1 MRAKIAL
8 VTPEQQRQLDEL
20 GYTVLP
26 GYMPPAFLAEVRAR
40 VLRLFEEEG
49 AAAGSEFRQEPG
61 SLRLAN
67 LVDKGDVFQ
76 RIAGDTAVL
85 ELVSHVLGGSYKLSS
100 LNARSANPRN
110 GSSQPLHAD
119 MGAIADERGY
129 WVCNTVW
136 MIDDFRE
143 DNGAIRV
150 VPGSHLWKK
159 LPQEVLS
166 EPAARHPG
174 EVLVTAP
181 AGTVVVMNA
190 HAWHGGTEN
199 RTDAPRC
206 ALHSFYVRRD
216 QPQQQYQKKLLR
228 AETQAALSAPM
239 RELLAI
245 DDPLNDRVTA
255 GNESRSGFLK

>member
-1 MRAKIAL
+1 MRF
-8 VTPEQQRQLDEL
+8 VTSTQKRELDEL
-20 GYTVLP
+20 GYTILLN
-26 GYMPPAFLAEVRAR
+26 YMPPGFLAEVRHT
-40 VLRLFEEEG
+40 VLRLFAEEG

-61 SLRLAN
+61 SQRLAN
-67 LVDKGDVFQ
+67 LIDKGGVFQ
-76 RIAGDTAVL
+76 RIAGDETIL
-85 ELVSHVLGGSYKLSS
+85 EMVSHVLGGSYKLSS
-100 LNARSANPRN
+100 LNARSANPHN

-129 WVCNTVW
+129 QVCNTVW
-136 MIDDFRE
+136 MIDDFTE
-143 DNGAIRV
+143 HNGAIRV
-150 VPGSHLWKK
+150 VPGSHLWKQ
-159 LPQEVLS
+159 LPQQVLT
-166 EPAARHPG
+166 EPAAKHPE

-199 RTDAPRC
+199 RTERPRC

-216 QPQQQYQKKLLR
+216 VPQQQYQKKLLR
-228 AETQAALSAPM
+228 AGTQAALSPRM

-245 DDPLNDRVTA
+245 DDPLNDAVTL

>member
-1 MRAKIAL
+1 MAM
-8 VTPEQQRQLDEL
+8 VTPDQRKQLDEL

-26 GYMPPAFLAEVRAR
+26 SYMPAAMLAEAR
-40 VLRLFEEEG
+40 ECVLRLFEQEG
-49 AAAGSEFRQEPG
+49 AEAGSEFRQEPG
-61 SLRLAN
+61 SQRLAN
-67 LVDKGDVFQ
+67 LVDKGAVFQ
-76 RIAGDTAVL
+76 RVACDEAVL
-85 ELVSHVLGGSYKLSS
+85 ELVSHVLGGNYKLSS

-110 GSSQPLHAD
+110 GSSQPLHSD

-159 LPQEVLS
+159 LPQEALS
-166 EPAARHPG
+166 EPTARHPE

-199 RTDAPRC
+199 KTDRPRC

-228 AETQAALSAPM
+228 AETQAALSPRM

-245 DDPLNDRVTA
+245 DDPLNDAVTA

>member
-1 MRAKIAL
+1 MAL
-8 VTPEQQRQLDEL
+8 VTSEQKKQLDEL

-26 GYMPPAFLAEVRAR
+26 EYMPPAMLAEARER
-40 VLRLFEEEG
+40 VLCLFEQEG
-49 AAAGSEFRQEPG
+49 SAAGSEFRQEPG
-61 SLRLAN
+61 SQRLAN
-67 LVDKGDVFQ
+67 LIDKGAIFQ
-76 RIAGDTAVL
+76 RIAGDERIL
-85 ELVSHVLGGSYKLSS
+85 ELVGHVLSGNYKLSS
-100 LNARSANPRN
+100 LNARSANPHN

-136 MIDDFRE
+136 MIDDFTA

-150 VPGSHLWKK
+150 VPGSHLWKR
-159 LPQEVLS
+159 LPQESLA
-166 EPAARHPG
+166 EPVARHPE

-199 RTDAPRC
+199 RTDRPRC

-228 AETQAALSAPM
+228 PETQSALSPRM

-245 DDPLNDRVTA
+245 DDPLNDAVTE